1 MLAPPSSGARGR
13 SPARELTLTPAS
25 PYSRSRQQAMDEPV
39 GDKVEVMRA
48 GEKPSSAV
56 VTELTPLGSFVTWQ
70 GRVRL
75 ALTIAFASIRKAT
88 RLASSPARRSGSNAN
103 RPLHPYGVDALLKI
117 IFSHLCK
124 PMEVT
129 VKVRLLLTSALF
141 LFAQMPTMQ
150 AQETLDLAKITCEQ
164 FEGQQLASP
173 SRDIVLLLAGYYNGK
188 RNNTVIE
195 PQKIK
200 KEVQEVDAYCYQHRE
215 TILMDAVKNV
225 LGFDK

>member
-1 MLAPPSSGARGR
+1 
-13 SPARELTLTPAS
+13 
-25 PYSRSRQQAMDEPV
+25 
-39 GDKVEVMRA
+39 
-48 GEKPSSAV
+48 
-56 VTELTPLGSFVTWQ
+56 
-70 GRVRL
+70 
-75 ALTIAFASIRKAT
+75 
-88 RLASSPARRSGSNAN
+88 
-103 RPLHPYGVDALLKI
+103 
-117 IFSHLCK
+117 
-124 PMEVT
+124 MEMT
-129 VKVRLLLTSALF
+129 VKLRLLLTSALF
-141 LFAQMPTMQ
+141 LFVPMPTTQ

-188 RNNTVIE
+188 RNNTIIE